1 MSRKNCSAVSEAA
14 EHYRAGRLAEAESLY
29 RALLDKQPD
38 NVDAIQGLAVL
49 RHQRGHPE
57 EALAL
62 FRRAITL
69 DPDSPVADRQLGR
82 LLEQRGDP
90 VGAAICYRRAARLRP
105 LDAAAQA
112 YLARALAGQGEVA
125 EALGHYQR
133 AVSLAPD
140 DAWSHI
146 ALGNALLREGAV
158 AEAPASYERALAI
171 NPDLAEAHS
180 NLGEALRRMGR
191 LSEAVA
197 ACERALTLKPEL
209 AEAHNNLGNALRQEG
224 RLEPAISHYEQALSL
239 KPDWPEVH
247 NNVAIALQEQGRTPE
262 AAEHYERAL
271 SLNSGLAEV
280 HQNLGSAL
288 AQCGRTLDAIAALRR
303 ALALKPDYPEAL
315 VQVAHLNGELCDWRH
330 REAETAQVL
339 NLMGRHPGLV
349 PPFNL
354 QAQQSTPAEQLLCA
368 HQWSQRIAQRQSPG
382 FVHDRS
388 RSPGRIRLGY
398 LSADFRDH
406 PVAYAIAETIE
417 RHDRTRFD
425 VFGYSYGPD
434 DRSGLRR
441 RLETAFDRFIDL
453 HAVGNDEAAQQINT
467 DAVDVLI
474 DLTGYT
480 QFGRPRILASRPAPV
495 QVNFLGFLGTM
506 GAEFID
512 YIMVDPF
519 IAPSS
524 QQWFYSEKVVHL
536 TGGWWPAEIRWEIAE
551 EARPRT
557 EYGLPE
563 DAFVFCCFNTSYKI
577 TPSMFNVWMG
587 LLRAS
592 PRSVLW
598 LGAADSLVQ
607 DNLRREAVQR
617 GVSPER
623 LVFAPHEPMANYLAR
638 HRHADL
644 FLDTLPYNAVG
655 TAYHALLTGLPILTC
670 AGETFAGRTAGAM
683 LLAAELPELVT
694 FSIEEYERM
703 ALRLA
708 READLLTGI
717 RQRLAQARSS
727 SALFDG
733 ERAVRELENAFA
745 RMWENW
751 LSGEAPS
758 SFSAPSQSPRG
769 LHGESAPQLA
779 LHDPGNARAQ
789 EPGRCYL
796 PARDSG
802 RLRARA
808 QTRSAASQER
818 VVLSHAARLGSGRPV
833 HEPDPYLR
841 TRATRRQGQRH
852 QAST

>member
-1 MSRKNCSAVSEAA
+1 MAHKKSSANRSGVSAAA
-14 EHYRAGRLAEAESLY
+14 EHYRAGRLNEAESLY
-29 RALLDKQPD
+29 RAVLAKHPD
-38 NVDAIQGLAVL
+38 TVDAIQGLAVIC
-49 RHQRGHPE
+49 HQRGRPD

-69 DPDSPVADRQLGR
+69 DPESRVADRQLGR
-82 LLEQRGDP
+82 LLEQRGDL

-105 LDAAAQA
+105 GDAGAQA
-112 YLARALAGQGEVA
+112 DLARTVAGQSEAAVA
-125 EALGHYQR
+125 IGHYRR
-133 AVSLAPD
+133 AVSLAPE
-140 DAWSHI
+140 DAWAHI
-146 ALGNALLREGAV
+146 GLGNALLRKGEV
-158 AEAPASYERALAI
+158 ADAAASYERALSI
-171 NPDLAEAHS
+171 DPDLAEAHS
-180 NLGEALRRMGR
+180 NLGEALRRLGR
-191 LSEAVA
+191 PGEAVA
-197 ACERALTLKPEL
+197 ACERALALKPEL
-209 AEAHNNLGNALRQEG
+209 AEAQNHLGNALRQEG

-247 NNVAIALQEQGRTPE
+247 NNFAIALQEQGRTPE
-262 AAEHYERAL
+262 AVEHYERAL

-288 AQCGRTLDAIAALRR
+288 AQSGRTLDAIAALRR

-330 REAETAQVL
+330 REAKTAQVL

-354 QAQQSTPAEQLLCA
+354 QAQQSTTAEQLLCA
-368 HQWSQRIAQRQSPG
+368 QQWSQRIAQGRSPG
-382 FVHDRS
+382 FTHDRS
-388 RSPGRIRLGY
+388 RSTRRIRLGY

-453 HAVGNDEAAQQINT
+453 HAIGNDEAAQQINT

-480 QFGRPRILASRPAPV
+480 QFGRPRILVSRPAPV

-524 QQWFYSEKVVHL
+524 QQRFYSEKVVHL

-598 LGAADSLVQ
+598 LGAADSVVQ

-623 LVFAPHEPMANYLAR
+623 LVFAPREPMADYLAR

-655 TAYHALLTGLPILTC
+655 TAYHALLTGLPVLTC
-670 AGETFAGRTAGAM
+670 AGETFAGRTAGAI
-683 LLAAELPELVT
+683 LLAAGLPELVT
-694 FSIEEYERM
+694 LSIEEYVSLAM
-703 ALRLA
+703 KLA
-708 READLLTGI
+708 RNADLLADT
-717 RQRLAQARSS
+717 RQRVARARSS

-733 ERAVRELENAFA
+733 DRTVRELETAFA
-745 RMWENW
+745 RMWEIW
-751 LSGEAPS
+751 LRGEAPEPFS
-758 SFSAPSQSPRG
+758 VSAPVRECTAPVGLNMHQGATDRG
-769 LHGESAPQLA
+769 N
-779 LHDPGNARAQ
+779 GN
-789 EPGRCYL
+789 
-796 PARDSG
+796 
-802 RLRARA
+802 
-808 QTRSAASQER
+808 
-818 VVLSHAARLGSGRPV
+818 
-833 HEPDPYLR
+833 
-841 TRATRRQGQRH
+841 
-852 QAST
+852 

>member
-1 MSRKNCSAVSEAA
+1 MSSKNRSAVSAAA

-29 RALLDKQPD
+29 RAVLDQQPD

-49 RHQRGHPE
+49 CHRRGHPE

-69 DPDSPVADRQLGR
+69 DPDSRVADRQLGR

-112 YLARALAGQGEVA
+112 DLARTLAAQGEAA
-125 EALGHYQR
+125 EAIAHYRR
-133 AVSLAPD
+133 AVALAPD
-140 DAWSHI
+140 DAWTHI

-158 AEAPASYERALAI
+158 ADASASYERALAI
-171 NPDLAEAHS
+171 SPDLAEAHS

-197 ACERALTLKPEL
+197 ACERALVLRPEL
-209 AEAHNNLGNALRQEG
+209 AEAHNNLGNALREEG
-224 RLEPAISHYEQALSL
+224 RLEPAISHYEQALRL

-247 NNVAIALQEQGRTPE
+247 NNLAIALQEQGRTAE
-262 AAEHYERAL
+262 AIEHYERAL

-288 AQCGRTLDAIAALRR
+288 AQSGRTVDAIAALRR

-330 REAETAQVL
+330 REAEAAQVL
-339 NLMGRHPGLV
+339 DLMRRHPGLV

-368 HQWSQRIAQRQSPG
+368 QQWSKRIAQGQSPG
-382 FVHDRS
+382 FIHDRS
-388 RSPGRIRLGY
+388 RSPRRIRLGY

-417 RHDRTRFD
+417 RHDRTRFE
-425 VFGYSYGPD
+425 VLGYSYGPD
-434 DRSGLRR
+434 DRSALRR

-453 HAVGNDEAAQQINT
+453 HAVGNDEAARQINT

-480 QFGRPRILASRPAPV
+480 RLGRPRILVSRPAPI

-512 YIMVDPF
+512 YIIVDPF

-524 QQWFYSEKVVHL
+524 QQQFYSEKLVHL

-551 EARPRT
+551 EARKRT
-557 EYGLPE
+557 AYGLPE

-577 TPSMFNVWMG
+577 TPPMFNVWMR
-587 LLRAS
+587 LLRAN
-592 PRSVLW
+592 PHSVLW
-598 LGAADSLVQ
+598 LGAADSVVQ
-607 DNLRREAVQR
+607 DNLRREAAQR

-623 LVFAPHEPMANYLAR
+623 LVFAPREPMADYLAR

-655 TAYHALLTGLPILTC
+655 TAYHALLAGLPVLTC

-683 LLAAELPELVT
+683 LLAAGLPELVT
-694 FSIEEYERM
+694 FSIEEYERL
-703 ALRLA
+703 AIRLA
-708 READLLTGI
+708 REAGLLTDI
-717 RQRLAQARSS
+717 RRRLARARSS

-733 ERAVRELENAFA
+733 ERAVRELETAFA

-751 LSGEAPS
+751 LRGEAPKP
-758 SFSAPSQSPRG
+758 FSVPTNNRTLTEPI
-769 LHGESAPQLA
+769 P
-779 LHDPGNARAQ
+779 ARAGGC
-789 EPGRCYL
+789 P
-796 PARDSG
+796 
-802 RLRARA
+802 
-808 QTRSAASQER
+808 
-818 VVLSHAARLGSGRPV
+818 
-833 HEPDPYLR
+833 
-841 TRATRRQGQRH
+841 
-852 QAST
+852 